1 MTPAIAALFFS
12 IIIMWPLPCT
22 PTSFLSF
29 QLVGDTDIQGRYR
42 HDPPPLQRSCYRPAA
57 DGPQCATDR
66 SVVATVPYFV
76 QGLAACLIGG
86 KCGEVIIAQPARK
99 LRPIDRF
106 ELAVCEFQRFFGRCG
121 AGDEGQGRT
130 DEPCDRGASAISLH
144 SRNRS
149 ESPAISDQSLIVR
162 TTLEVGRPSAPAV
175 FICFKIMS
183 S

>member
-1 MTPAIAALFFS
+1 MRTKKFSSKKLRAVSESCACMPTALRQMARIAL
-12 IIIMWPLPCT
+12 
-22 PTSFLSF
+22 
-29 QLVGDTDIQGRYR
+29 G
-42 HDPPPLQRSCYRPAA
+42 
-57 DGPQCATDR
+57 
-66 SVVATVPYFV
+66 TV
-76 QGLAACLIGG
+76 IGG
-86 KCGEVIIAQPARK
+86 KCGEVIIAQPTRK

-121 AGDEGQGRT
+121 AGDEEQGRT

-175 FICFKIMS
+175 FI
-183 S
+183 